1 MRHLASRHLPM
12 RLAQLLCCLM
22 LIACGAPQVTLAQG
36 QAQGQ
41 AGADPSFHLVNRSG
55 QTIREIYVSPSE
67 DRYWGHDWLENNVLP
82 SGGRFPIRI
91 GPGAGCLQD
100 VRVVYA
106 DGRPEER
113 RRQDTCGLAEMV
125 FGGGAPARPGP
136 APMPGA
142 PPSAGGNPS
151 FNLVNHGGQVV
162 REVYVSSVQENTWG
176 LDRLGEQV
184 LPPGR
189 HLAVRLPLNDCVNDV
204 RIVWMDGRSEERRR
218 VDTCSLVN
226 LVFR

>member
-1 MRHLASRHLPM
+1 MRHLAPRHLPM

-22 LIACGAPQVTLAQG
+22 LIACGAPQVTMA
-36 QAQGQ
+36 QAQI
-41 AGADPSFHLVNRSG
+41 DPSFHLVNRSG

-125 FGGGAPARPGP
+125 FDGGASTGPGP
-136 APMPGA
+136 NPGA
-142 PPSAGGNPS
+142 APSASGNPS
-151 FNLVNHGGQVV
+151 FNLVNHGGQMM

-176 LDRLGEQV
+176 TDRLGAQV
-184 LPPGR
+184 LQPGQ

-204 RIVWMDGRSEERRR
+204 RIVWMNGRSEERRR